1 MPQSGRVTLVIAAV
15 TAVAWLSAL
24 LMGVFVDVATLGGF
38 VPGRVLGDVV
48 VAGAVPVALT
58 PLTATLIHGD
68 VFHLA
73 FNMLMLIWCGRQ
85 IEPALGGKLLVLLY
99 VVGAYGAALGQWA
112 LGPADA
118 AVSIGA
124 SGAISAVVA
133 VYALV
138 FSEQPVRA
146 IGPIP
151 SHVVRALWLGAA
163 WIGFQSLIGIAMGGA
178 GGFAGGAGVA
188 IGMHIGGFLTGLL
201 LARPLLRRRFRGVT
215 RQ

>member
-1 MPQSGRVTLVIAAV
+1 MPQSGRVTLTIAAV
-15 TAVAWLSAL
+15 TAVAWVFAL
-24 LMGVFVDVATLGGF
+24 VTGAFVDMAPLGGF

-48 VAGAVPVALT
+48 AAGALPVVLT

-85 IEPALGGKLLVLLY
+85 VEPALGGKLLMLLY
-99 VVGAYGAALGQWA
+99 VLGAYGAALGQWA

-151 SHVVRALWLGAA
+151 SHIVRALWLGAA
-163 WIGFQSLIGIAMGGA
+163 WIGFQALIGIAMRGTGG
-178 GGFAGGAGVA
+178 GIA
-188 IGMHIGGFLTGLL
+188 IGMHIGGFMTGLL